1 MMLERNPQENTSNL
15 LDKTKEDLILV
26 LEDSLNMKL
35 KLISILSQ
43 NFKPSLEMEQVLSSK
58 PGLTTEHLVLVK
70 LISMNP

>member
-1 MMLERNPQENTSNL
+1 MLERNPQENTSNL

-43 NFKPSLEMEQVLSSK
+43 NFKPSSEMEQVLSSK